1 MLLCLIRLSF
11 PCIDVYGIQ
20 MLPKVFENC
29 SHNLV
34 STAKY
39 YIAGCKIRC
48 CSSNLLFNIGKAA
61 KCN

>member
-20 MLPKVFENC
+20 ALPKVFENC

-39 YIAGCKIRC
+39 YIAGCKIK
-48 CSSNLLFNIGKAA
+48 LLDVVLQTSYSI
-61 KCN
+61 